1 MQLNTKLPT
10 KSLAGDDLVVLV
22 QSVYQQIKDSILDNR
37 LRPGTKLTHQML
49 AEMLGVSR
57 TPVRESLERLYQE
70 GYVSRVVNR
79 GHYVAEINSGE
90 VRDLYETREALETFA
105 VQLLFAKGR
114 TESAAQRLILI
125 NTDYRKTCE
134 AKLTRERLQLD
145 REFHLT
151 LAGETGNK
159 HLVKMLAGVFDRLI
173 LKRRIEGF
181 QDLRGMDPYNE
192 HVRLISALGNED
204 KAAALGVLNTHIGS
218 SCERFDQ
225 FLKVERGGANPGL
238 SVMAATSHALTQ
250 M

>member
-1 MQLNTKLPT
+1 VAPSKPT
-10 KSLAGDDLVVLV
+10 KSLVGDDLDVLV

-70 GYVSRVVNR
+70 GYVSRIANR

-114 TESAAQRLILI
+114 TKSASQRLIVI
-125 NTDYRKTCE
+125 NTAYRKTCE
-134 AKLTRERLQLD
+134 AKLTRQRLQLD

-151 LAGETGNK
+151 LAGETGN
-159 HLVKMLAGVFDRLI
+159 HYLVKMLGGVFDRLI

-181 QDLRGMDPYNE
+181 QDLRGMDPYDE
-192 HVRLISALGNED
+192 HIRLVSALGNGD
-204 KAAALGVLNTHIGS
+204 KAAALDVLTNHIGS
-218 SCERFDQ
+218 SRERFAHY
-225 FLKVERGGANPGL
+225 LEVERGANPGL
-238 SVMAATSHALTQ
+238 SVMGATILA
-250 M
+250 